1 MTNLGRHPLSNEEYE
16 EYQAKEK
23 QREAIMERNKKIKKK
38 EHHEPL
44 PFLDPIQPIGDG
56 SNIYLYIVTSF
67 SIFSKFKNLQ
77 W

>member
-38 EHHEPL
+38 EHHEAL

>member
-1 MTNLGRHPLSNEEYE
+1 
-16 EYQAKEK
+16 
-23 QREAIMERNKKIKKK
+23 MERNKKIKKK